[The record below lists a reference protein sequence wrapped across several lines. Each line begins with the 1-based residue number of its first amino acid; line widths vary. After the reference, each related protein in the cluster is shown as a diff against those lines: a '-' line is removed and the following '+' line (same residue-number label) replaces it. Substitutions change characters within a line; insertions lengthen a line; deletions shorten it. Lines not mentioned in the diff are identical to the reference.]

1 MRQQLWSNFYQPL
14 QIPIYKTDLRSAEM
28 IKYAFNAFLATK
40 IRFMNEMAGF
50 CDNVGANL
58 EEVAYGI
65 GLDKEIGPHFLKAW
79 RPDITK

>member
-1 MRQQLWSNFYQPL
+1 
-14 QIPIYKTDLRSAEM
+14 
-28 IKYAFNAFLATK
+28 
-40 IRFMNEMAGF
+40 MNEMAGF